1 MKNLRHLLALACAVT
16 FAACSQ
22 GEGNK
27 EAADG
32 AAKPTVGELNIY
44 SSRHYDADLDL
55 YKAFTDETSIKV
67 NLIEADAD
75 ALIARIQSEGEF
87 SPADILLTVDAGRLW
102 RAEEAKILSPIDSPV
117 LAERI
122 PAEFSH
128 PQKLWY
134 GFSTRARI
142 IIYNKAGGLP
152 APLADYADLANPAHR
167 GKVCMRSSS
176 NIYNVSLLASII
188 SHEGIPAAEA
198 WTKGVVANFA
208 RGPEGNDTSNIE
220 SVASGACPISIVNSY
235 YLARFIASEDPAMHK
250 VAEGV
255 AVVFPNQAGHGTH
268 VNISGGGIPVHAP
281 NRANA
286 IKFLEFMSSEAAQS
300 ILTHG
305 NHEYPVVAGVAEDAA
320 INALGTFKRDTLDV
334 SKLGVNQ
341 TEAVQIFD
349 RAGWN

>member
-1 MKNLRHLLALACAVT
+1 MKIVRHLIAIACAT
-16 FAACSQ
+16 TLAACSP
-22 GEGNK
+22 GEGK
-27 EAADG
+27 PESAD
-32 AAKPTVGELNIY
+32 ANAKPEQGVLNIY
-44 SSRHYDADLDL
+44 SSRHYDADLQL
-55 YKAFTDETSIKV
+55 YKAFTDETGVKV

-102 RAEEAKILSPIDSPV
+102 RAEEAKILSPIESSV
-117 LAERI
+117 LAQRI

-152 APLADYADLANPAHR
+152 APLADYADLANAAHR

-188 SHEGIPAAEA
+188 SHEGVPAAEA

-208 RGPEGNDTSNIE
+208 RGPEGNDSSMIE
-220 SVASGACPISIVNSY
+220 AVAAGTCQISIVNSY
-235 YLARFIASEDPAMHK
+235 YLARFIASQDPAQHK

-255 AVVFPNQAGHGTH
+255 ATVFPNHAGRGTH
-268 VNISGGGIPVHAP
+268 VNISGGGVPVHAP

-286 IKFLEFMSSEAAQS
+286 IRFLEFMSSDAAQE

-305 NHEYPVVAGVAEDAA
+305 NHEYPVVAGIAQDAA
-320 INALGTFKRDTLDV
+320 VNKLGTFKRDTLDV
-334 SKLGVNQ
+334 SQLGVNQ